1 MPCFD
6 PVNASG
12 PLTQV
17 PPGEHQ
23 ASCMSFDLSPVQPKS
38 RREALSVIAG
48 HFQWGVWNE
57 PYREPYGRGADDDD
71 SVAPPS
77 VPSAVGGPSS
87 VTVVAPRVLVMLR
100 EPVERTISFYYE
112 RIYQSWEAM
121 TKGKQR
127 AMNLNDL
134 PLEDLEFLLGHFY
147 GSAWSRYRD
156 EGLADTACKML
167 CGLNV
172 HKGRTPEQV
181 AQHQQHQQQDPAA
194 ARSEVDA
201 ALALRR
207 LGASVVGLTHRW
219 EETKQVLRVWFPW
232 LVFQDD
238 VRGNTGHGGL
248 AETRESLVASHRAAI
263 ERRNGCDL
271 ALYAAGLQQFERQL
285 EAVGAVAYSEI

>member
-1 MPCFD
+1 M
-6 PVNASG
+6 
-12 PLTQV
+12 
-17 PPGEHQ
+17 
-23 ASCMSFDLSPVQPKS
+23 
-38 RREALSVIAG
+38 
-48 HFQWGVWNE
+48 
-57 PYREPYGRGADDDD
+57 
-71 SVAPPS
+71 
-77 VPSAVGGPSS
+77 
-87 VTVVAPRVLVMLR
+87 TVVAPRVLVMLR

-181 AQHQQHQQQDPAA
+181 QQEAA
-194 ARSEVDA
+194 ERKAAGHREEVDE

-207 LGASVVGLTHRW
+207 LGLAVVGLTHRW
-219 EETKQVLRVWFPW
+219 EETKAVMKVWFPW
-232 LVFQDD
+232 LTFADD
-238 VRGNTGHGGL
+238 VRGNTGRGSL
-248 AETRESLVASHRAAI
+248 AETAAALRPSHRAAI
-263 ERRNGCDL
+263 EGANPCDI
-271 ALYAAGLQQFERQL
+271 ALYAAAVRQFEAQL
-285 EAVGAVAYSEI
+285 AAVAAKGHGGVAIGKAAG